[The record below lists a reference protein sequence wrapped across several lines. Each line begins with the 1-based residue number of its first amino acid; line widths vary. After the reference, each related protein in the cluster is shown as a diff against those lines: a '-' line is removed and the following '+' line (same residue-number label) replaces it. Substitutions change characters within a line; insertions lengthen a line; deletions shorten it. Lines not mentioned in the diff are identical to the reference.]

1 MDDLI
6 EIAKRL
12 DDGLLRFASETEDQA
27 KARRNQAIRD
37 AATALR
43 ASAEREK
50 ELVEA
55 LEKIKADSDAFSDA
69 FYGGHNLWDGGYE
82 SGLEHCAE
90 IARAALSTE
99 RRP

>member
-1 MDDLI
+1 MDELLSDL
-6 EIAKRL
+6 
-12 DDGLLRFASETEDQA
+12 DQA
-27 KARRNQAIRD
+27 DKLSQWNPMPFRADLVSD
-37 AATALR
+37 AARALRASAVALR

-55 LEKIKADSDAFSDA
+55 LEKIKADSDA

-90 IARAALSTE
+90 IARAILDKHKE
-99 RRP
+99 KV